1 MAFAALFLS
10 REICYFYN
18 ENLTRNFKGGNI
30 MGKINRIS
38 VSEWRSQHDFDID
51 GDTFTTKQW
60 HDIIWS
66 LNKYLAWP
74 YGDYAEVEVIAS
86 VPREKNNRVIVWN
99 KDGFV
104 LIEATKYKLGNS
116 IKYKVTYWQ
125 PNAIDLN
132 RLFVRV

>member
-1 MAFAALFLS
+1 
-10 REICYFYN
+10 
-18 ENLTRNFKGGNI
+18 

-38 VSEWRSQHDFDID
+38 VSEWRSQHDFDVD

-66 LNKYLAWP
+66 LDKYLIWS
-74 YGDYAEVEVIAS
+74 YGDYTEV
-86 VPREKNNRVIVWN
+86 REKNNKVTVWN

-116 IKYKVTYWQ
+116 ISYKVTYWQ
-125 PNAIDLN
+125 PNVIDLN

>member
-1 MAFAALFLS
+1 
-10 REICYFYN
+10 
-18 ENLTRNFKGGNI
+18 

-38 VSEWRSQHDFDID
+38 VSEWRSQHGFDVD

-66 LNKYLAWP
+66 LDKYLIWS
-74 YGDYAEVEVIAS
+74 YGDYTEV
-86 VPREKNNRVIVWN
+86 REKNNKVTVWN

-104 LIEATKYKLGNS
+104 LIEATKYKMGNS
-116 IKYKVTYWQ
+116 INYKVTYWQ
-125 PNAIDLN
+125 PNVIDLN

>member
-1 MAFAALFLS
+1 
-10 REICYFYN
+10 
-18 ENLTRNFKGGNI
+18 

-38 VSEWRSQHDFDID
+38 VSEWRSQHDFDIN

-66 LNKYLAWP
+66 LDKYLAWP
-74 YGDYAEVEVIAS
+74 DGDYAEV
-86 VPREKNNRVIVWN
+86 REKNNKVIVWN

-104 LIEATKYKLGNS
+104 LIEATKYKSGNS
-116 IKYKVTYWQ
+116 INYKVSYWES
-125 PNAIDLN
+125 NAIDLN

>member
-38 VSEWRSQHDFDID
+38 VSEWRSQHDFDVD

-60 HDIIWS
+60 HDIINS

-74 YGDYAEVEVIAS
+74 DEDYAVVEV
-86 VPREKNNRVIVWN
+86 REKNNKVIVWN

-116 IKYKVTYWQ
+116 INYKVTYWDV
-125 PNAIDLN
+125 DLN

>member
-1 MAFAALFLS
+1 
-10 REICYFYN
+10 
-18 ENLTRNFKGGNI
+18 

-38 VSEWRSQHDFDID
+38 VSEWRSQHDFDVD

-66 LNKYLAWP
+66 LDKYLAWP
-74 YGDYAEVEVIAS
+74 DEDYVKVEVIAGIHGK
-86 VPREKNNRVIVWN
+86 REKNNKVIVWN

-116 IKYKVTYWQ
+116 IKYKVTYWE
-125 PNAIDLN
+125 PDAIDLN

>member
-1 MAFAALFLS
+1 
-10 REICYFYN
+10 
-18 ENLTRNFKGGNI
+18 

-38 VSEWRSQHDFDID
+38 VSEWRSQHGFALD

-74 YGDYAEVEVIAS
+74 DEDYATVEV
-86 VPREKNNRVIVWN
+86 REKNNKVIVWN
-99 KDGFV
+99 KDGVV

-116 IKYKVTYWQ
+116 INYKVTYWH

-132 RLFVRV
+132 KLFVRV

>member
-1 MAFAALFLS
+1 
-10 REICYFYN
+10 
-18 ENLTRNFKGGNI
+18 

-38 VSEWRSQHDFDID
+38 VSEWRSRHDFGID

-66 LNKYLAWP
+66 LDKYLAWS
-74 YGDYAEVEVIAS
+74 YEGYAVVEV
-86 VPREKNNRVIVWN
+86 REKNNKVVVW
-99 KDGFV
+99 DDVGCV

-116 IKYKVTYWQ
+116 IKYKVTHWE

>member
-1 MAFAALFLS
+1 
-10 REICYFYN
+10 
-18 ENLTRNFKGGNI
+18 

-74 YGDYAEVEVIAS
+74 YGDYAVIEV
-86 VPREKNNRVIVWN
+86 REKSNEVVVWD
-99 KDGFV
+99 KDGFSV

-116 IKYKVTYWQ
+116 IKYKVTYWE
-125 PNAIDLN
+125 PNEIDLN